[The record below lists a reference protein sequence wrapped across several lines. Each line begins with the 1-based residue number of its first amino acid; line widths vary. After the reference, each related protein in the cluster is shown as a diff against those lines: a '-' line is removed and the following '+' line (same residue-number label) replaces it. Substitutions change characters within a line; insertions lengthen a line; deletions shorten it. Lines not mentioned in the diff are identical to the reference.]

1 MNSGGNVKSAFL
13 YGLTLTVCCA
23 STVLAVAEGFFFPVG
38 LTPFIAVAAWQFS
51 ERKEWIVLPLLA
63 ANVFGVLAVVAA
75 VMELVLGTVEAR
87 ILSGAHLI
95 VYLTWIVLF
104 MRKQDRQYWWLV
116 ALSVLQLAVS
126 SVLTKSALLGF
137 ALIMMLFLLVW
148 TLSLFSLQRLRV
160 RASQRENDF
169 SHILTATG
177 QQPVAVYHGIQMDS
191 GMNWIGL
198 RFKIM
203 ILGMCL
209 ASLLMSGVAFAAF
222 PRVFVGMPGLLSD
235 LSSKKPGLIQ
245 KVGFRE
251 QVKLGEFGP
260 ILQSDER
267 VLRIATFDQVTGN
280 SISIEN
286 FTDQMNMEELL
297 LRGTSMG
304 WYLGGE
310 WSSGLGP
317 NKYYAEQPRRRFSRS
332 SVTEKCLRVEITQDA
347 PIGTFAFVPTPV
359 IGARI
364 TSAQNMLIQRNLR
377 DALVFEL
384 VNENQR
390 YNEATTDFNTT
401 SISYEVYCTSPEVY
415 AERSP
420 PVEVPELL
428 RQWLYPN
435 ADSRGWRQIEERY
448 ARTTSVTRDL
458 SSIVPNLYA
467 RALALRTEGDIR
479 LSPDV
484 YAQRVVNLLRDS
496 GEYEY
501 SLNVQPE
508 DASLDPVDDFLIN
521 HKTGHCQYFASAGA
535 LMLQSVGIP
544 ARIVSGFKG
553 SELNVI
559 SGVAEVKQKHAH
571 VWIEYRHQQRWHS
584 IDPTPPARNEL
595 LAIGDNKDVLG
606 DIQEAVSDLWAA
618 GVSNVTPE
626 SQRAAFQPLLVA
638 FKRAV
643 TQIRQVGLIGAVKAF
658 MNDVVANPS
667 KWFSWRV
674 LLGGLICLLPL
685 AFLLKTHP
693 LRWIRAALGWLGN
706 RWSPQR
712 RRAIHVVRFYEAFC
726 KACARS
732 GLIFP
737 DSNTARENAAS
748 ALDFFSQKLPTD
760 VQAIPNRLA
769 EAVNS
774 VRYGKNMLTPEET
787 EHLGR
792 DVQQFTAAISTNNRR
807 HR

>member
-1 MNSGGNVKSAFL
+1 MKSGGNVKSAFL

-23 STVLAVAEGFFFPVG
+23 STVLALAEGFFFPVG
-38 LTPFIAVAAWQFS
+38 LTPFIALVAWQFS
-51 ERKEWIVLPLLA
+51 ERKQWIVLPLFA
-63 ANVFGVLAVVAA
+63 ANGFGVLAVVAA
-75 VMELVLGTVEAR
+75 GVELAFGTVEAR

-104 MRKQDRQYWWLV
+104 MRKHDRQYWWLV

-126 SVLTKSALLGF
+126 SVLTQSPLFGF
-137 ALIMMLFLLVW
+137 ALIIMLFLLVW

-160 RASQRENDF
+160 RASQPGNDL
-169 SHILTATG
+169 SHIVTETC
-177 QQPVAVYHGIQMDS
+177 QQPVTVYHGIQMDS
-191 GMNWIGL
+191 GMNWIGF

-235 LSSKKPGLIQ
+235 LSSKTPGLIQ
-245 KVGFRE
+245 KIGFRE

-260 ILQSDER
+260 ILQSNER
-267 VLRIATFDQVTGN
+267 VLRLATFDQFTGN

-286 FTDQMNMEELL
+286 FADQMNMEELL

-304 WYLGGE
+304 RYLGGE
-310 WSSGLGP
+310 WSSGVLG
-317 NKYYAEQPRRRFSRS
+317 NKYPAEQTRRRFSRS
-332 SVTEKCLRVEITQDA
+332 SVTENCFRVEITQDA

-364 TSAQNMLIQRNLR
+364 TSAKDRLVQRSLSG
-377 DALVFEL
+377 ALVFDL
-384 VNENQR
+384 VAGNLR
-390 YNEATTDFNTT
+390 PNEATTDFNKT
-401 SISYEVYCTSPEVY
+401 SISYDVYCTSPEVY
-415 AERSP
+415 AERNP

-435 ADSRGWRQIEERY
+435 ADSQGWRQAEERY
-448 ARTTSVTRDL
+448 ARTLSVTRDL

-467 RALALRTEGDIR
+467 RALALRAEGDVG
-479 LSPDV
+479 LSPDE
-484 YAQRVVNLLRDS
+484 YAQRVVGLLRDS
-496 GEYEY
+496 GEYQY

-508 DASLDPVDDFLIN
+508 DTSLDPLDDFLMN

-571 VWIEYRHQQRWHS
+571 VWVEYRHQQRWHS
-584 IDPTPPARNEL
+584 FDPTPVARNEF
-595 LAIGDNKDVLG
+595 LATGDNKDVLG
-606 DIQEAVSDLWAA
+606 DIQEAVSDLWDA
-618 GVSNVTPE
+618 GVSNMTPE

-638 FKRAV
+638 FKDAA
-643 TQIRQVGLIGAVKAF
+643 TKIRQVGLIAAIKVF
-658 MNDVVANPS
+658 MNDVLSNPS
-667 KWFSWRV
+667 NWFSWRFMV
-674 LLGGLICLLPL
+674 GGLICLLPL
-685 AFLLKTHP
+685 ALLLQARP
-693 LRWIRAALGWLGN
+693 WRWMPPALGWLGN
-706 RWSPQR
+706 RWSPQQR
-712 RRAIHVVRFYEAFC
+712 TAIHVVRFYEAFR

-732 GLIFP
+732 GLVFP
-737 DSNTARENAAS
+737 DSNTVRENAA
-748 ALDFFSQKLPTD
+748 AAMDFFSEKLPAD
-760 VQAIPNRLA
+760 VQPIPKRLA

-774 VRYGKNMLTPEET
+774 VRYGEHLLTSEET
-787 EHLGR
+787 ENLGR
-792 DVQQFTAAISTNNRR
+792 DVQQLTAAISANNRR